1 MKVLGHMRKED
12 LPAIP
17 TNRWIQIHG
26 MSRIQHVENVFW
38 WVFVIV
44 AAIGLCL
51 KEESIREW
59 AWAAKLNESARLYL
73 PAVDIFWRVSTF
85 PAITQFLTAIA
96 WMIAL
101 AFGPIAV
108 LTVRHLRFP
117 GMYAPAGTRYWVGL
131 LGAAGFIALMGWNP
145 AVLTPEK
152 LTRTAL
158 PWSFLNYAAQNQV
171 AFSLLAGV
179 IAGLVAVCWS
189 GLCIIAVKRFLAS
202 R

>member
-1 MKVLGHMRKED
+1 
-12 LPAIP
+12 
-17 TNRWIQIHG
+17 